1 MMNSS
6 YKSMKNS
13 QKPSKQV
20 LLILAGLSFL
30 GFLDA
35 TYLTVLNFKH
45 VIPPCSI
52 AQGCEKVLTS
62 QFASIGPI
70 PLALL
75 GVVYFLT
82 LFIASLLLLEKRRKL
97 IISGIFLL
105 SLSGFISGLVL
116 VSLQAFVLQAF
127 CQYCLVAEGI
137 IVITFGIVF
146 KFLRTSKDTE

>member
-6 YKSMKNS
+6 NSLMKNF
-13 QKPSKQV
+13 QKTNKHV

-35 TYLTVLNFKH
+35 TYLTILHFKH

-82 LFIASLLLLEKRRKL
+82 LLIGSLLLLEKQRKL
-97 IISGIFLL
+97 LVSGIFLL
-105 SLSGFISGLVL
+105 SLSGFLLGLVL
-116 VSLQAFVLQAF
+116 VFLQAFVLQAF

-137 IVITFGIVF
+137 IAITFVIVF
-146 KFLRTSKDTE
+146 KFLRTSKNTE